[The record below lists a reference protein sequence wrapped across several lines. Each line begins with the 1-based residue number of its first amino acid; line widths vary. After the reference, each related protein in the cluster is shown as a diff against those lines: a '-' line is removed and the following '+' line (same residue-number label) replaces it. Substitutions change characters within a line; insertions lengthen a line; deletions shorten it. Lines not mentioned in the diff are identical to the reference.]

1 MSNKQMIEIKIPKGY
16 MNCGISKDNYFIADT
31 NNSKNWDTIRLP
43 LPVPQFTNVWSINH
57 YSDDFTI
64 VYLEEIQEG
73 NKEAT
78 MINKKTM
85 NDNKARK
92 YTSPILEELM
102 SEITPEEMK
111 STEQKMLQEL
121 KEKNMKNKLL
131 GFLDGLTLILL
142 VWNTIY
148 QFNQMN
154 VDAGAGWLVAT
165 LYFTTTTMYKFKD
178 KK

>member
-1 MSNKQMIEIKIPKGY
+1 MLG
-16 MNCGISKDNYFIADT
+16 
-31 NNSKNWDTIRLP
+31 NS
-43 LPVPQFTNVWSINH
+43 V
-57 YSDDFTI
+57 
-64 VYLEEIQEG
+64 
-73 NKEAT
+73 
-78 MINKKTM
+78 
-85 NDNKARK
+85 DNK
-92 YTSPILEELM
+92 
-102 SEITPEEMK
+102 
-111 STEQKMLQEL
+111 L

-165 LYFTTTTMYKFKD
+165 LYFTTKLMYKFED

>member
-1 MSNKQMIEIKIPKGY
+1 MSN
-16 MNCGISKDNYFIADT
+16 
-31 NNSKNWDTIRLP
+31 
-43 LPVPQFTNVWSINH
+43 
-57 YSDDFTI
+57 
-64 VYLEEIQEG
+64 
-73 NKEAT
+73 
-78 MINKKTM
+78 
-85 NDNKARK
+85 NKARK

-111 STEQKMLQEL
+111 ATEQKMLQEL

-165 LYFTTTTMYKFKD
+165 LYFTTKLMYKFED